1 MKRHARKDAGLRPV
15 KSIPIEAPPFQNW
28 SCRGCANCCR
38 DTLRVELSA
47 EEQQRLAA
55 QGWSH
60 AEGVDP
66 ASMIVTEGGRARL
79 GHRSDGACVFLDAA
93 SRCRIHAKFGEP
105 AKPLACRSFPFALH
119 PAGRKLVASLR
130 FSCPAAAENLGP
142 PLAAKTADLR
152 ELAEAVF
159 PAGCDRRPPPS
170 VWREPGLDWEDFLR
184 YVGWLDR
191 TLADEDVPSALKVCR
206 ALSWLQAVAKA
217 SFDGLTGS
225 AADEILAAL
234 VGSAA
239 QKFSAP
245 SVDGARPSGLGA
257 FLLRQL
263 AIECAWRAGVT
274 RQAADQ
280 RLSLATAMAA
290 GAHRRSRRASA
301 LAGWRLEECPV
312 RRDRK
317 TPRPAPGRG
326 GGDVD
331 PVPAGQSP
339 GIALLRS
346 GLLRRFTHRGISELG
361 PSLRGNC
368 VAGPLAGGGCGP
380 CESVG
385 AGCRQEYGDGRPSPR
400 SCPATV
406 YAPRP
411 IADTSVD
418 PAGRSDEAL
427 PLVRPVSG
435 APPAFSLVDSPI
447 SVTLWAQQFEVSYAI
462 ILSLRWPLPQCKD
475 GMPLDGLTPPMK
487 VGQVR
492 SRTLV

>member
-15 KSIPIEAPPFQNW
+15 KSIPIETPSFQNW

-47 EEQQRLAA
+47 EEQQLLAA
-55 QGWSH
+55 QGWSQT
-60 AEGVDP
+60 EGVDP

-130 FSCPAAAENLGP
+130 FSCPGAVENLGP
-142 PLAAKTADLR
+142 PLAAQTADLR
-152 ELAEAVF
+152 ELAEAVV

-217 SFDGLTGS
+217 SFDGLTGP

-239 QKFSAP
+239 RKFPAP
-245 SVDGARPSGLGA
+245 PDDGAKPSSLGG

-263 AIECAWRAGVT
+263 AIECACAPALRDRRLASAYRWKQLWLLVRIAGRAGHLPSLGGASRKVRFEEIEKPRGPLPAAAEAMLT
-274 RQAADQ
+274 RFLRVKVRGLHFCGPAFYDASLIAGFQSLTLAFAAVLWLARWQAA
-280 RLSLATAMAA
+280 A
-290 GAHRRSRRASA
+290 
-301 LAGWRLEECPV
+301 
-312 RRDRK
+312 
-317 TPRPAPGRG
+317 
-326 GGDVD
+326 
-331 PVPAGQSP
+331 
-339 GIALLRS
+339 
-346 GLLRRFTHRGISELG
+346 
-361 PSLRGNC
+361 
-368 VAGPLAGGGCGP
+368 
-380 CESVG
+380 
-385 AGCRQEYGDGRPSPR
+385 
-400 SCPATV
+400 
-406 YAPRP
+406 
-411 IADTSVD
+411 
-418 PAGRSDEAL
+418 AGRSNPSELDVA
-427 PLVRPVSG
+427 RSMMM
-435 APPAFSLVDSPI
+435 VDHHHGH
-447 SVTLWAQQFEVSYAI
+447 A
-462 ILSLRWPLPQCKD
+462 WPLSMLLD
-475 GMPLDGLTPPMK
+475 RLRIPLLTQRDDLTK
-487 VGQVR
+487 LCLWYAR
-492 SRTLV
+492 